1 MSKQRNQRRAKAS
14 NRRSQ
19 PGISKVAVKNNVG
32 RFSGIGTEFDF
43 SQFQEPASV
52 PLSPYQQ
59 DKFAVDLYYTDWCA
73 KKIVS
78 IPVDDILRHGW
89 SYSGVDDAQRDL
101 LETAQDSLCA
111 LEQVKQ
117 AMRLERL
124 IGGCTIFMGVTDGQ
138 PSPKEPINYEALGPG
153 CLKFL
158 NVIPRTRITQT
169 TLDYDPL
176 SPTYGRPL
184 TYWVN
189 GQEVHH
195 SRLLLFKGDPLTQVP
210 DSSLLPTQWT
220 RNDGFGVSVLM
231 SLLDDLTRA
240 SGSRQAAYQLVQR
253 ASVFLFQTDLMD
265 LNATKEGQTAIQKM
279 QEIVNQI
286 NLFRGAVVDRQPGQ
300 SDPIT
305 TISPQFGS
313 VPELIMSFLQILSA
327 ASDIPATRFLGQAPG
342 GLNATGESDLE
353 NYYGRLESAQ
363 KQTLRP
369 QLIKLLR
376 VLGPSA
382 LGDQYD
388 PKTLEITFEPLWSL
402 SELEQAQIRQIDI
415 ANVVAMITNNLL
427 GDAEALEE
435 LKLRDAIEVE
445 PEREAEDLGEL
456 SDPGVNVDD
465 VVAEL
470 EAGIEGGVA

>member
-1 MSKQRNQRRAKAS
+1 MSRRNHKRKANAS
-14 NRRSQ
+14 RPSGAVKRVQ
-19 PGISKVAVKNNVG
+19 VKNNIG
-32 RFSGIGTEFDF
+32 RFSGLGSEFDF
-43 SQFQEPASV
+43 SQYQQPANV
-52 PLSPYQQ
+52 PLSPFQQ
-59 DKFAVDLYYTDWCA
+59 DKFAVDLYYSDWAA

-78 IPVDDILRHGW
+78 IPVDDMLRHGW
-89 SYSGVDDAQRDL
+89 QYGGVDDEKRDK

-124 IGGCTIFMGVTDGQ
+124 IGGCVIFMGISDGQ
-138 PSPKEPINYEALGPG
+138 ASPDQPINYEALGEG

-189 GQEVHH
+189 GQQVHH

-210 DSSLLPTQWT
+210 DSTLLPTQWT

-253 ASVFLFQTDLMD
+253 ASVFLYQTDLLD
-265 LNATKEGQTAIQKM
+265 LEATKDGQTAIQKL
-279 QEIVNQI
+279 QDIINQI
-286 NLFRGAVVDRQPGQ
+286 NLFRGAVIDRAPGQ

-363 KQTLRP
+363 LQVLRP
-369 QLIKLLR
+369 QLMKLLR
-376 VLGPSA
+376 VMGPSA
-382 LGDQYD
+382 LGDAYD
-388 PKTLEITFEPLWSL
+388 PKTLEVTFEPLWSL
-402 SELEQAQIRQIDI
+402 SELEQSQVRTADV
-415 ANVVAMITNNLL
+415 ANVIALQSAQLL
-427 GDAEALEE
+427 MDFECLEE

-445 PEREAEDLGEL
+445 PEREAEDLLEGGEPDAPPL
-456 SDPGVNVDD
+456 DQTIAD
-465 VVAEL
+465 L
-470 EAGIEGGVA
+470 EAGV